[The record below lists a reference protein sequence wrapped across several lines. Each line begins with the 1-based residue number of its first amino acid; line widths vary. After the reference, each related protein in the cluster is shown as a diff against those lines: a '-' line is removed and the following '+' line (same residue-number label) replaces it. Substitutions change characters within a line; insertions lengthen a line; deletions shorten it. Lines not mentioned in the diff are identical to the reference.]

1 MNTTSVNTNCVGL
14 DYSQKSKLDDFLAQY
29 AYELDEANVEAWIQ
43 FFTPTGVYELTTA
56 YNLSFN
62 LPLGII
68 YCKGHGMMV
77 DRVRALLTANIFELH
92 KYTHIFTNPI
102 AEKKDDIIFSRSNF
116 IVYRTMES
124 GVSQVFAT
132 GKYLDQIIETDEGL
146 KFLERKAVIDSKR
159 VDTLIVYPI

>member
-1 MNTTSVNTNCVGL
+1 MNKTMISANSVGL
-14 DYSQKSKLDDFLAQY
+14 EYTQKSKLEDFLAQY
-29 AYELDEANVEAWIQ
+29 AYELDDANVESWVD
-43 FFTPTGVYELTTA
+43 FFAPTGVYELTTA
-56 YNLSFN
+56 YNVSCN
-62 LPLGII
+62 LPLGVM

-77 DRVRALLTANIFELH
+77 DRIRALLTANIFELH

-102 AEKKDDIIFSRSNF
+102 AEMRGEVIVSRSNF

-124 GVSQVFAT
+124 GLSQVFAT

-146 KFLERKAVIDSKR
+146 KFLERKVVIDSKR